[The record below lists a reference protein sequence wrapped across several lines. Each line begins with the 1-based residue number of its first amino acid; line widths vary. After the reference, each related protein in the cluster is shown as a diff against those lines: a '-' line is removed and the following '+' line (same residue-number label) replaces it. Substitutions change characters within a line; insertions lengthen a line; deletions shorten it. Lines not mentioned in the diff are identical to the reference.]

1 MPEDGSGTNCTKEKF
16 IILTQQFFWIDENKV
31 NSKVSA
37 QVLWAGSWQHLMC
50 DDASRQMT
58 RTSPSSRS
66 RNSAGSEQTN
76 IATNPL
82 SQFFYCERGSE
93 R

>member
-1 MPEDGSGTNCTKEKF
+1 MPEDGSGTDWTKDKF
-16 IILTQQFFWIDENKV
+16 IILTQQFFWINENKAK
-31 NSKVSA
+31 SKVSA
-37 QVLWAGSWQHLMC
+37 QVLWGLQHLTC
-50 DDASRQMT
+50 DAVSHQMT

-66 RNSAGSEQTN
+66 HNSAGSEQTN
-76 IATNPL
+76 IATNPI